1 LNFQTKIIASI
12 LVVVGYYFERFY
24 ILLVFPKY
32 DVAE

>member
-12 LVVVGYYFERFY
+12 LVVIGYDFERLY

-32 DVAE
+32 DIAE